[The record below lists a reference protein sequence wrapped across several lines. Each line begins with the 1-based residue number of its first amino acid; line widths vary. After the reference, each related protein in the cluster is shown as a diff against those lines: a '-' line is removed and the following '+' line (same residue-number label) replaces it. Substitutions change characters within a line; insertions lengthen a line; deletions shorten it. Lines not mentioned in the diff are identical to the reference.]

1 MANGYPRV
9 ARAHAP
15 TTPFTASSAHG
26 GALAA
31 RRDADLVA
39 VHVADDAVS
48 PQRGGGLAAGG
59 RPAALGARRGAP
71 AAGSG
76 RRAAVPPGLPNAHPR
91 HVAVTRTRH
100 HRDDLRPRSG

>member
-1 MANGYPRV
+1 MSDGYPRV

-15 TTPFTASSAHG
+15 TSPVTASPAHG
-26 GALAA
+26 DALAA
-31 RRDADLVA
+31 RPGADLVA

-59 RPAALGARRGAP
+59 RPAAFATRRGAP

-76 RRAAVPPGLPNAHPR
+76 RRAAVPPGVSDTDRRL
-91 HVAVTRTRH
+91 VAVARTRH
-100 HRDDLRPRSG
+100 HRDDL